1 MAVIFLFADGV
12 GIGDEAPHNPFSRI
26 DFRVFQ
32 RLTGQERMVRG
43 VDVGALDAGL
53 GVGGFP
59 QSGTG
64 QVTLFSGVNAS
75 ALIGQHFG
83 PYPHSK
89 IRHLLTDGSSLFQR
103 VASAG
108 MSGLFLN
115 AYPERF
121 FTAMEARNRW
131 SATTLMALSAGQR
144 LHTVDDIRAGRG
156 ITAEI
161 LQDYWRKH
169 LYPDVPSIT
178 VEHAADRVME
188 AASTQDL
195 ILTEYY
201 LTDKA
206 GHAMDAAGAAEAI
219 RRFDDF
225 ACAVLDR
232 LNPADTLLITSDH
245 GNVEDLSVKTH
256 TYNPVPLL
264 VGGRHAARAPK
275 TGSLADVTPLIL
287 GWLRADAR

>member
-1 MAVIFLFADGV
+1 MSVIFLFADGV
-12 GIGDEAPHNPFSRI
+12 GIGDDVPHNPFSMG
-26 DFRVFQ
+26 DFRIFQ
-32 RLTGQERMVRG
+32 RLTGQERMVCG
-43 VDVGALDAGL
+43 ADVGALDAGL

-64 QVTLFSGVNAS
+64 QVTLFSGVNAA

-103 VASAG
+103 AASAG
-108 MSGLFLN
+108 RRCVFLN

-131 SATTLMALSAGQR
+131 SATTRMALSAGQR
-144 LHTVDDIRAGRG
+144 LHTVEDIRAGRG

-161 LQDYWRKH
+161 LQDYWRQH

-178 VEHAADRVME
+178 VEESADRVMR
-188 AASTQDL
+188 AASDHDL
-195 ILTEYY
+195 VLTEYY

-206 GHAMDAAGAAEAI
+206 GHAMDADVAKQAI

-232 LNPADTLLITSDH
+232 LGPDDTLLITSDH

-256 TYNPVPLL
+256 TTNAVPLL
-264 VGGRHAARAPK
+264 VGGKEVGGAPRS
-275 TGSLADVTPLIL
+275 GSLADVTPLIL
-287 GWLRADAR
+287 GWMRADAP

>member
-1 MAVIFLFADGV
+1 MAVVFLFVDGV
-12 GIGDEAPHNPFSRI
+12 GIGDDAPHNPFSTH
-26 DFRVFQ
+26 DFRIFQ
-32 RLTGQERMVRG
+32 RLTGQERMVCG
-43 VDVGALDAGL
+43 VDVGALDARL

-64 QVTLFSGVNAS
+64 QVTLFSGVNAA

-89 IRHLLTDGSSLFQR
+89 TRHLLTDGTSLFQR
-103 VASAG
+103 AASAG
-108 MSGLFLN
+108 RSCVFLN

-121 FTAMEARNRW
+121 FAAMEARQRW
-131 SATTLMALSAGQR
+131 SATTLMALNAGHR

-169 LYPDVPSIT
+169 LYPDIPS
-178 VEHAADRVME
+178 VGMEHAADLVMD
-188 AASTQDL
+188 AATMHDVV
-195 ILTEYY
+195 LTEYY

-206 GHAMDAAGAAEAI
+206 GHAMDAAGAGEAI

-232 LNPADTLLITSDH
+232 LNPGDTLIITSDH

-256 TYNPVPLL
+256 TCNDVPLL
-264 VGGRHAARAPK
+264 VGGMHAASAPRAG
-275 TGSLADVTPLIL
+275 TLADVTPLIL
-287 GWLRADAR
+287 GWLRADAP

>member
-1 MAVIFLFADGV
+1 MAVVFLFVDGV
-12 GIGDEAPHNPFSRI
+12 GIGDDGPHNPFSTIEFRI
-26 DFRVFQ
+26 FQ
-32 RLTGQERMVRG
+32 RLTGQERMVHG
-43 VDVGALDAGL
+43 ADVGALDAGL

-89 IRHLLTDGSSLFQR
+89 IRHLLTDGRSLFQQA
-103 VASAG
+103 ASAG
-108 MSGLFLN
+108 KSSWFLN

-121 FTAMEARNRW
+121 FEAMEARNRW

-156 ITAEI
+156 VTAEI
-161 LQDYWRKH
+161 LQDYWRLH

-178 VEHAADRVME
+178 VEEAADRVMR
-188 AASTQDL
+188 AASDHDL
-195 ILTEYY
+195 VLTEYY

-206 GHAMDAAGAAEAI
+206 GHAMDADGAKQAI

-232 LNPADTLLITSDH
+232 LNPGDTLVITSDH

-256 TYNPVPLL
+256 THNAVPLL
-264 VGGRHAARAPK
+264 VGGKEAAGAPRS
-275 TGSLADVTPLIL
+275 GNLADVTPLIL
-287 GWLRADAR
+287 GWLRADGP